1 MDIVI
6 VAPHTSPDLEELVG
20 PFYGAPENLADFQDV
35 SGDDVPV
42 PYRSLLDHNQH
53 MTVTLEA
60 FHGCPVQ
67 LQLLHRAVNDTH
79 YMRNTLLR
87 RASDGTLVQFWIAR
101 LSFAF
106 LPERVREE
114 IEAARTP
121 MGRVLISHNVLR
133 QVKLTWLWRL
143 VPPDPLMEIFGLDVS
158 QPTYGR
164 TALIYCEGEPAVEV
178 LEVMPPGLHGG

>member
-1 MDIVI
+1 MDTVI
-6 VAPHTSPDLEELVG
+6 VAPPTSPDLEELIG
-20 PFYGAPENLADFQDV
+20 PFYGAPENLAEFQEIT
-35 SGDDVPV
+35 GDAVPA
-42 PYRSLLDHNQH
+42 PYRALLDHDQH

-60 FHGCPVQ
+60 FHGCPVR
-67 LQLLHRAVNDTH
+67 LQLLHRSVTNTH

-87 RASDGTLVQFWIAR
+87 LASDGMLVQFGIAR

-106 LPERVREE
+106 LPDRVREE

-133 QVKLTWLWRL
+133 QVKLTGLWRL
-143 VPPDPLMEIFGLDVS
+143 VPREPLTEIFGLEAPE
-158 QPTYGR
+158 PTYGR

-178 LEVMPPGLHGG
+178 LEVMPPRLH